1 MLPQPAA
8 AAATEPLADG
18 ELALFSY
25 PLLVDEG
32 RLSERADELKAA
44 LGEEAFVEVHPED
57 ARSLGLED
65 GDAVRVRTA
74 AGEAELPL
82 RVTAAVARGSA
93 FVPYNQPGL
102 GPTRCCRGRS
112 MPPPASRPPAPRTDA
127 DEAAAATVG
136 SEA

>member
-1 MLPQPAA
+1 
-8 AAATEPLADG
+8 
-18 ELALFSY
+18 
-25 PLLVDEG
+25 
-32 RLSERADELKAA
+32 
-44 LGEEAFVEVHPED
+44 VHPED

-82 RVTAAVARGSA
+82 RVTASVARGSA

-102 GPTRCCRGRS
+102 RANTLLSGSFHTGARIEAVG
-112 MPPPASRPPAPRTDA
+112 AGTDP